1 MSSAKGRARIT
12 PALTEPELNILLS
25 LAEGERHG
33 YAVMLETRERT
44 GGRVAM
50 GAGTL
55 YGAIKRLRSRG
66 LLEESDGQCGVAG
79 SDRRRYYR
87 ITDSGIGAL
96 VDEIDRMRKVIRTYH
111 AIVDSGT

>member
-1 MSSAKGRARIT
+1 MSSAKGSARIT

-33 YAVMLETRERT
+33 YRVMLEARERT

-55 YGAIKRLRSRG
+55 YGALRRLHTRG
-66 LLEESDGQCGVAG
+66 LIEESDRRREPDDDG
-79 SDRRRYYR
+79 RRRYYR
-87 ITDSGIGAL
+87 ITEAGVGTL
-96 VDEIDRMRKVIRTYH
+96 VEEIDYMREVIRTYH